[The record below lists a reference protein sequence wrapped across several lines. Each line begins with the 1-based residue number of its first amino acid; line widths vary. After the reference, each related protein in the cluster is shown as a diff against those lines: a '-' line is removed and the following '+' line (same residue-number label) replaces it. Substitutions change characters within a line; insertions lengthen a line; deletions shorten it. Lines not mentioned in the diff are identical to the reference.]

1 MNNLNFLVDVLKE
14 SPVFKTLE
22 KNVKPGRTVC
32 ASGLSTINKS
42 NIIYALCRLKGV
54 TAFCL
59 ASDEK
64 EAQTLCND
72 LSCMGLRAHVYPV
85 RDFNFLDFQSRSH
98 EYEHAR
104 LKVLLKLINHECDV
118 AIACVDAAAQLTVPR
133 NVLEQSVIEFEE
145 GRELSL
151 EKATKALTLLGYE
164 RFDAV
169 EGSGQFSLRG
179 GILDFFMPDSDYPV
193 RCEFW
198 GDEITDLSYFDIE
211 TQRRFK
217 KADKITL
224 SPSTEIV
231 IEDRAALADK
241 IEHKAKLLRSKNSA
255 KAKEKLFSE
264 AELIR
269 SGAMIANAD
278 KFINQIYDKPES
290 LFDYLA
296 RLKVLLKLINHE
308 CDVAIACVDAAAQ
321 LTVPRN
327 VLEQS
332 VIEFEEGR
340 ELSLEKATK
349 ALTLLGYE
357 RFDAVEGSGQ
367 FSLRGG
373 ILDFFMPDSDYPVRC
388 EFWGDEI
395 TDLSYFDI
403 ETQRR
408 FKKADKITLSPST
421 EIVIEDRAALAD
433 KIEHKAKL
441 LRSKNSAK
449 AKEKLFSEAELI
461 RSGAMIANADKF
473 INQIYDKPESLFD
486 YLDRN
491 TLVFASEF
499 TAIQERGKS
508 MDFISNETLMQGFED
523 GTLCR
528 GFDRFA
534 LTFNECTEFLQ
545 SHGTIVLEN
554 FVHGSMPI
562 KLSEIISFSTKQLS
576 AWGGSYKQLKE
587 DVDGLFTPESKG
599 VIFAGTERAAK
610 NLCDTFNADGIN
622 AVYSEGADK
631 ISKGELLV
639 MQGALSAGFEYPSQK
654 FFAITYSQVSYRPE
668 KSKKKK
674 KKTGQEIYSLSELA
688 PGDYVVHNVHG
699 IGVFGGI
706 RKIDTHGVIKD
717 YIKIDYAKGDV
728 LYVPV
733 TQLDMVAKY
742 IGPKEDSRVKLNR
755 LGSGDWQKAKAR
767 VKTSVKDI
775 AKELIELYSQ
785 RMKAKGYAFSA
796 DNEWQRD
803 FELSFE
809 YDETPDQL
817 RCCEEIKHDMM
828 RSSPMDRLL
837 CGDVGFG
844 KTEVA
849 LRAAFKCIADS
860 KQCALL
866 CPTTILAWQHYQT
879 VIKRF
884 EGYPVRVELLSR
896 FRTAKQQKEILQKL
910 KRGEIDMI
918 VGTHRLVQ
926 KDVEFRDLGLAII
939 DEEQRFGVAQK
950 ERFKELCK
958 NVDVLTLSATPIPRT
973 LNMAMS
979 GLRDMSV
986 IEEAPTNRQP
996 VQTYVL
1002 EHDDA
1007 VINEA
1012 IRRELRRG
1020 GQVFYLHNNVETIS
1034 SCAAK
1039 IQEAVPEAKIAIGHG
1054 KMKEGEL
1061 SEVWRQMLEQE
1072 IDVLVCTTIIETGV
1086 DLPNAN
1092 TLIIENADCMG
1103 LSQLH
1108 QLRGRVGRSSRRA
1121 YAYFTFR
1128 RNKVLTEIQ
1137 QKRLAAI
1144 REFTEF
1150 GSGFRIAMRDL
1161 ELRGAGNIM
1170 GAQQHGHME
1179 SVGYDMYLKLLDEA
1193 VSEEKGEQNVTKDLD
1208 CLIDIS
1214 VDAHI
1219 PESYVESLTLRLDV
1233 YRRIADIR
1241 SNEDADDVID
1251 ELQDRFGKI
1260 PNSVLGLIDIA
1271 LVRNKAYSMGIYEI
1285 RQNGTTLMLFVNELK
1300 SPQVADLLIALG
1312 GKAKLVAGAKPCVA
1326 VECKNSSAPLE
1337 ILTKIFGVQ

>member
-1 MNNLNFLVDVLKE
+1 MNFLVNILKN
-14 SPVFKTLE
+14 SPAFKSLLSNTKTGKSLC
-22 KNVKPGRTVC
+22 V
-32 ASGLSTINKS
+32 SGLSTINKA
-42 NIIYALCRLKGV
+42 NVIYALCRLKGV
-54 TAFCL
+54 TAFCV

-72 LSCMGLRAHVYPV
+72 LCSMGLKACVYPV
-85 RDFNFLDFQSRSH
+85 RDYNFLDFQSISH

-104 LKVLLKLINHECDV
+104 LKVLLKLIENDCDV
-118 AIACVDAAAQLTVPR
+118 VISCIDAASQLTVPKK
-133 NVLEQSVIEFEE
+133 VLEESTIVFEE
-145 GRELSL
+145 GKEIPL
-151 EKATKALTLLGYE
+151 EKAVRSLTLLGYE

-169 EGSGQFSLRG
+169 DGNGQFSLRG

-193 RCEFW
+193 RAEFW
-198 GDEITDLSYFDIE
+198 GDEITDLSYFDLE

-217 KADKITL
+217 KAGKIKLT
-224 SPSTEIV
+224 PSTEII
-231 IEDRAALADK
+231 IENKDALADK
-241 IEHKAKLLRSKNSA
+241 IVHKANLLRSKNST
-255 KAKEKLFSE
+255 KAKEKLLSE

-269 SGAMIANAD
+269 SGAQIANAD
-278 KFINQIYDKPES
+278 KFIGQIYDKPEC
-290 LFDYLA
+290 LFDYFSRDTLFF
-296 RLKVLLKLINHE
+296 
-308 CDVAIACVDAAAQ
+308 
-321 LTVPRN
+321 T
-327 VLEQS
+327 S
-332 VIEFEEGR
+332 EFGNISDR
-340 ELSLEKATK
+340 GKAM
-349 ALTLLGYE
+349 
-357 RFDAVEGSGQ
+357 
-367 FSLRGG
+367 
-373 ILDFFMPDSDYPVRC
+373 DF
-388 EFWGDEI
+388 
-395 TDLSYFDI
+395 
-403 ETQRR
+403 Q
-408 FKKADKITLSPST
+408 
-421 EIVIEDRAALAD
+421 
-433 KIEHKAKL
+433 
-441 LRSKNSAK
+441 N
-449 AKEKLFSEAELI
+449 SEAL
-461 RSGAMIANADKF
+461 K
-473 INQIYDKPESLFD
+473 
-486 YLDRN
+486 
-491 TLVFASEF
+491 
-499 TAIQERGKS
+499 
-508 MDFISNETLMQGFED
+508 QGFED
-523 GTLCR
+523 GVLCR
-528 GFDRFA
+528 GFDRFT
-534 LTFNECTEFLQ
+534 LTFNECIDIFNA
-545 SHGTIVLEN
+545 HGTIVLEN
-554 FVHGSMPI
+554 FVHGSIPI
-562 KLSEIISFSTKQLS
+562 NLADIISFSSKQLNR
-576 AWGGSYKQLKE
+576 WNGSYKQLAE
-587 DVDGLFTPESKG
+587 DLNGLFTPQSRG
-599 VIFAGTERAAK
+599 VILAGTDKAAK
-610 NLCDTFNADGIN
+610 NLCDSLRNDGFP
-622 AVYSEGADK
+622 ARLCDSLDDAKAGA
-631 ISKGELLV
+631 IYVLT
-639 MQGALSAGFEYPSQK
+639 GALSAGFEFPGEK
-654 FFAITYSQVSYRPE
+654 FFLITYGQTAYTPE
-668 KSKKKK
+668 KKNRKKQKN
-674 KKTGQEIYSLSELA
+674 GQEIYSLSELTV
-688 PGDYVVHNVHG
+688 GDYVVHSVHG

-706 RKIDTHGVIKD
+706 RKIDTHGITKD

-742 IGPKEDSRVKLNR
+742 IGPRENSSVKLSR
-755 LGSGDWQKAKAR
+755 LGSQDWQKAKAR

-775 AKELIELYSQ
+775 AKELIALYSA
-785 RMKAKGYAFSA
+785 RMKAKGYAFSG

-803 FELSFE
+803 FEASFE
-809 YDETPDQL
+809 YEETPDQL
-817 RCCEEIKHDMM
+817 RCCEEIKHDME
-828 RSSPMDRLL
+828 RTAPMDRLL

-849 LRAAFKCIADS
+849 LRAAFKCVADS

-879 VIKRF
+879 VTKRF
-884 EGYPVRVELLSR
+884 EGYPIRVELLSR
-896 FRTAKQQKEILQKL
+896 FRTAKQQKEILKKL

-986 IEEAPTNRQP
+986 IEEAPQNRRP

-1002 EHDDA
+1002 EHDEA

-1020 GQVFYLHNNVETIS
+1020 GQVFYLHNNVETIES
-1034 SCAAK
+1034 KASK
-1039 IQEAVPEAKIAIGHG
+1039 ILEAVPEAKIAIGHG
-1054 KMKEGEL
+1054 KMKENEL
-1061 SEVWRQMLEQE
+1061 SEVWRKMLEQE

-1128 RNKVLTEIQ
+1128 RSKVLTEIQ

-1150 GSGFRIAMRDL
+1150 GSGFKIAMRDL

-1179 SVGYDMYLKLLDEA
+1179 SVGYDMYLKLLGEA
-1193 VSEEKGEQNVTKDLD
+1193 VSEERGEKPETKDLD

-1241 SNEDADDVID
+1241 NIEDSEDVKD
-1251 ELQDRFGKI
+1251 ELRDRFGEI
-1260 PNSVLGLIDIA
+1260 PQSVQGLIDIA
-1271 LVRNKAYSMGIYEI
+1271 LVRNKANSMGIYEI
-1285 RQNGTTLMLFVNELK
+1285 RQNESSLLLYVREIK
-1300 SPQVADLLIALG
+1300 SPEVADLLIALN
-1312 GKAKLVAGAKPCVA
+1312 GKAMLCAGAKPYLSVK
-1326 VECKNSSAPLE
+1326 CKEGVSSLDM
-1337 ILTKIFGVQ
+1337 LKKIFKV